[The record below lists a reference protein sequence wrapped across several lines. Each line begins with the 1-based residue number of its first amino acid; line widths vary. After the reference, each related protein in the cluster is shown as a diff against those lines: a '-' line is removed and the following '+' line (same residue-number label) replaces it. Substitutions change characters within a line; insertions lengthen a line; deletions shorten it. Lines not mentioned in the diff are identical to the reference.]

1 MNAIHP
7 AASHESLVGYYA
19 GFASRLVAFVVDSL
33 VISVIVVSIT
43 WFVKTTLIILQTRN
57 IVVFL
62 SRWLPK
68 ITKIDAFLTSP
79 AMIGVY
85 ALIII
90 VSYNVF
96 FWAIA
101 GQTIGKAVM
110 GIKIIPVKGGKM
122 TLKRAIIRYI
132 GYYVSGL
139 PFGLGFL
146 WILLND
152 RRAAWHDS
160 MAGTCVVYAWDARPD
175 EIFLVTATEQISRQ
189 RFSSNKLLEPG
200 NTGSVNQ
207 KISGKLD

>member
-7 AASHESLVGYYA
+7 ADSHESLVGHYA
-19 GFASRLVAFVVDSL
+19 GFATRLVAFVIDSL
-33 VISVIVVSIT
+33 IISFIVVSIT

-146 WILLND
+146 
-152 RRAAWHDS
+152 
-160 MAGTCVVYAWDARPD
+160 
-175 EIFLVTATEQISRQ
+175 
-189 RFSSNKLLEPG
+189 
-200 NTGSVNQ
+200 
-207 KISGKLD
+207 